1 MLEFVLIT
9 RIIFLG
15 ILCPESKE
23 RLHKV
28 YITKQDKF
36 VMEKELKRA
45 RFVGWG
51 LNQREEIHI

>member
-1 MLEFVLIT
+1 MKTSLLALIDT
-9 RIIFLG
+9 GQPVGNSTNFMELD
-15 ILCPESKE
+15 
-23 RLHKV
+23 KV